1 MTEEFDTNGKLP
13 IPLPEETEESQTATQ
28 NDEPYE
34 LEIPEYDTSQFEET
48 HSNQEI
54 TTVELTSE
62 EQIERRKLLRKI
74 HRYSS
79 LFKNEVKDM
88 PLSDAPTLPL
98 TQLRVLSEDVEF
110 MVATRKSSQA
120 SRTLFLSGCTV
131 AETISKPFG
140 LKLTGLTNVCAAN
153 EELLSTI
160 DELSVKYESNVMVTV
175 EQRLMLQMGQLCIA
189 IHRHN
194 SSTESVAETRLHSNQ
209 HNNQETSEKRD
220 KLMEDL

>member
-1 MTEEFDTNGKLP
+1 MTEEIHTNGKLP
-13 IPLPEETEESQTATQ
+13 IPLPTEETEEIQTKL

-34 LEIPEYDTSQFEET
+34 LEIPEYDTSSFEEIV

-88 PLSDAPTLPL
+88 PLENAPSLPL
-98 TQLRVLSEDVEF
+98 AQLRVLSEDVEF

-120 SRTLFLSGCTV
+120 SRTLFLSSCTV

-140 LKLTGLTNVCAAN
+140 LKLTGLTNVCASN
-153 EELLSTI
+153 EELLSTV
-160 DELSVKYESNVMVTV
+160 DELAVKYESNMMVSV

-194 SSTESVAETRLHSNQ
+194 SSTESVAETKTETS
-209 HNNQETSEKRD
+209 NQETSEKRE

>member
-1 MTEEFDTNGKLP
+1 MTEEIHTNGKLP
-13 IPLPEETEESQTATQ
+13 IPLPNYEVIDKTEEAQTATQ

-34 LEIPEYDTSQFEET
+34 LEIPEYDTSQFEEIV
-48 HSNQEI
+48 HSNPEI
-54 TTVELTSE
+54 TTVELSSE

-88 PLSDAPTLPL
+88 PLENAPTLPL

-120 SRTLFLSGCTV
+120 SRTLFLSSCTV

-153 EELLSTI
+153 EELLSTV
-160 DELSVKYESNVMVTV
+160 DELAVKYESNMMVSV

-194 SSTESVAETRLHSNQ
+194 SSTAEVETETS
-209 HNNQETSEKRD
+209 NQETSEKRE

>member
-1 MTEEFDTNGKLP
+1 MTEEIHTNGKLP
-13 IPLPEETEESQTATQ
+13 IPLPNYDETEEAQTATQ
-28 NDEPYE
+28 NDEPY
-34 LEIPEYDTSQFEET
+34 EIPEYDTSQFEEIV

-88 PLSDAPTLPL
+88 PLENAPTLPL
-98 TQLRVLSEDVEF
+98 AQLRVLSEDVEF

-120 SRTLFLSGCTV
+120 SRTLFLSSCTV

-153 EELLSTI
+153 EELLSTV
-160 DELSVKYESNVMVTV
+160 DELAVKYESNMMVSV

-194 SSTESVAETRLHSNQ
+194 SSTAVAEA
-209 HNNQETSEKRD
+209 ETEPISPETDEKRE